1 MTAVPE
7 DPGRIAVH
15 AAVIPAAAVAP
26 LSNQAYGRPPSP
38 RAASCAWNPT
48 SPRSPPCLSRPGRRG
63 HCSSSGGTTPQAR
76 SRRLRPVQ
84 LLQACSAACAAFLM
98 AWIIFLSAAL
108 PAQAVAH
115 EWKLAWIG
123 LDVTEAAGLLVVTWA
138 ARRLR
143 EMLIPAAI
151 VTGTLLVCDAWFDVI
166 LSWGTSD
173 WRWSALSAVAVE
185 LPLATLLFVAA
196 RQMTKATDA
205 GLTARRGPGRPSA
218 PPAPAPAAG
227 ADRPQR
233 PNRCSRSVPPRR
245 MARQTALPCHPASAA
260 RPRDSQDINEASVT
274 ARLA

>member
-15 AAVIPAAAVAP
+15 AAVIPAAAAAP

-48 SPRSPPCLSRPGRRG
+48 SPRSPPCLSRPGSRS
-63 HCSSSGGTTPQAR
+63 HCSSSGGTTLQAR

-98 AWIIFLSAAL
+98 AWIMFLSAAL

-123 LDVTEAAGLLVVTWA
+123 LDVAEAAGLLVVTWA
-138 ARRLR
+138 ARRPR
-143 EMLIPAAI
+143 ETLIPAAI
-151 VTGTLLVCDAWFDVI
+151 VTGTLLACDAWFDVI

-185 LPLATLLFVAA
+185 LPLATLLFAAA
-196 RQMTKATDA
+196 RQMTKTTDA
-205 GLTARRGPGRPSA
+205 GLTARRGAWPAPR
-218 PPAPAPAAG
+218 PPAPALAAG
-227 ADRPQR
+227 ADAWDG
-233 PNRCSRSVPPRR
+233 SRRTRSACPA
-245 MARQTALPCHPASAA
+245 MAP
-260 RPRDSQDINEASVT
+260 EV
-274 ARLA
+274 